1 MLNKGV
7 KATVI
12 ALALCVAGLVG
23 CIALRHII
31 VGRASNEASLR
42 LAAIGGHLEIDAGQ
56 SFWCIASAR
65 ATFAP
70 AGEIGA
76 AGICLD
82 NPISS
87 LFGRKTMHLRA
98 ERAWITADID
108 HAETIESIAQTL
120 KSARLQ
126 SAGGEA
132 NPGKRKLPSFDIV
145 ITQFGANMQKG
156 DTLSASLRGRDIFAG
171 FADGVL
177 EFRGELTHALTG
189 RRLPF
194 SIDSMP
200 QISVALRADRALCD
214 ASADI
219 AFAPALE
226 ATFSFSGNQISGKL
240 ARAHISINDAGIA
253 LNAEDIAFSPAGGNV
268 LPPVAGIGA
277 DRANPPDSAQSEAR
291 TPILGADAVAVS
303 LPFGARSLSEI
314 KEIRIDR
321 PRLAIDLNKLPT
333 IPALKDNAIFSAF
346 VRFWNQE
353 AGAFLGEAP
362 KKSVRREDVK
372 KNKPRPAKNPIPKET
387 LGKWRDAIKS
397 FEQRMQSLPAIDM
410 RNGEIA
416 VFRNGAKIV
425 LDAISANTSEMFKE
439 NRDIEI
445 HFDVRG
451 ADVMF
456 GMGFSDNREEF
467 PTFRIRASE
476 LGASDFLR
484 VLNLPIPD
492 RNSGSVT
499 LSASIAA
506 NNECLEIGADLSLR
520 DFAFYHPKIS
530 PETVEG
536 INLSASMR
544 TVYRFGDDTATLDPI
559 SLSSGPL
566 RVRGAIKAES
576 LRNNPVIGFK
586 FSADPIPCEAIPE
599 IIPKGLLP
607 SIESL
612 SFAGGALTPAV
623 SGSIP
628 WQYPVTSSF
637 KATGF
642 ENKCIPLSA
651 APHRPETIAQKD
663 FTHTTTYTYFVDS
676 ITVGPGTET
685 YVPLSKIPPYVKA
698 AMLLTEDKRFFEHG
712 PLRVSFIERAI
723 RLNLNARKYVYGG
736 STIGQQLVKNLFLR
750 RTKNIARKIEEA
762 LITWHM
768 ETYVTKSRIFE
779 LYLNIIEFGPD
790 VYGIEQAAQFY
801 FGKHAQDLSPL
812 EGAFLASLK
821 VAPSKGGKFYKNG
834 FSKDGRWWERRL
846 KYIMKVLAEN
856 GYISPLEVIAAHD
869 WTPQFYYPEDPN
881 DWRRIWLE
889 RYAEYLRDG
898 SKAAKRGAQ
907 GAEIGWQEN
916 PAAEEED

>member
-23 CIALRHII
+23 SIALRHII
-31 VGRASNEASLR
+31 VDRAANEAALR
-42 LAAIGGHLEIDAGQ
+42 LSAIGGHLEIDAGQ

-76 AGICLD
+76 AGVCLD
-82 NPISS
+82 NPISA
-87 LFGRKTMHLRA
+87 LFGRKPMHLSA
-98 ERAWITADID
+98 GRAWITADIEQ
-108 HAETIESIAQTL
+108 AETIESIAQNL
-120 KSARLQ
+120 KPARRQ

-132 NPGKRKLPSFDIV
+132 NPDKRKLPDFGI
-145 ITQFGANMQKG
+145 IIAQFGANMQKG
-156 DTLSASLRGRDIFAG
+156 DTLSASLRGRDVYAG
-171 FADGVL
+171 FSGGVF
-177 EFRGELTHALTG
+177 EFRGDLTHALTG

-200 QISVALRADRALCD
+200 RISVAMRAAPARSD

-219 AFAPALE
+219 AFEPDLE
-226 ATFSFSGNQISGKL
+226 ATFSFRGNQISGKI
-240 ARAHISINDAGIA
+240 ARAHIALNNAELA
-253 LNAEDIAFSPAGGNV
+253 LNAEGIAFSPADGSV
-268 LPPVAGIGA
+268 LPPVAGIGVN
-277 DRANPPDSAQSEAR
+277 RANPQNSAQSEPK
-291 TPILGADAVAVS
+291 TPILSADAVAVS
-303 LPFGARSLSEI
+303 LPFAARSLSEI
-314 KEIRIDR
+314 KNIRIDR
-321 PRLAIDLNKLPT
+321 PRLILDLNKLPT
-333 IPALKDNAIFSAF
+333 IPAIKDNAIFSAF
-346 VRFWNQE
+346 IRFWNQE

-397 FEQRMQSLPAIDM
+397 FEERMQSLPAIDM

-416 VFRNGAKIV
+416 VIRNGGKIV

-439 NRDIEI
+439 NRDAEI

-456 GMGFSDNREEF
+456 GMGFSDKRGEF

-492 RNSGSVT
+492 RNSGRVT

-506 NNECLEIGADLSLR
+506 NSEFLEIGADLTLM

-536 INLSASMR
+536 INLSAALR
-544 TVYRFGDDTATLDPI
+544 AVYRFDDDTVTLDPI
-559 SLSSGPL
+559 SLTSGPL
-566 RVRGAIKAES
+566 NVRGKIKAES
-576 LRNNPVIGFK
+576 LRNNPIIGFD

-607 SIESL
+607 SIASL
-612 SFAGGALTPAV
+612 SFRGGALTPAV

-642 ENKCIPLSA
+642 ENKCIPLSV

-685 YVPLSKIPPYVKA
+685 YVPLQKIPPYVKA

-790 VYGIEQAAQFY
+790 VYGIEQASQFY
-801 FGKHAQDLSPL
+801 FGKHAQDLTPL

-821 VAPSKGGKFYKNG
+821 VAPSKGGKFYKSG

-869 WTPQFYYPEDPN
+869 WTPQFFYPDDPN
-881 DWRRIWLE
+881 DRRQIWLNQ
-889 RYAEYLRDG
+889 YAEYLRDG
-898 SKAAKRGAQ
+898 EKASKRGAQ
-907 GAEIGWQEN
+907 GAEIRWQEN
-916 PAAEEED
+916 PAGEEED